1 MRNNIQPSWR
11 LVTGRGKYALK
22 VTVSDR
28 TIYLSEGTIQAM
40 ASFFENNKGL
50 ADEDERFSEHVK
62 SQQNERKKEKKD

>member
-1 MRNNIQPSWR
+1 
-11 LVTGRGKYALK
+11 
-22 VTVSDR
+22 VSDR